1 MEVET
6 TTKGNENPITPKEL
20 SPEVFDTSTVATPYQ
35 FEISIK
41 VITSDGTVNGTNPIQ
56 LRVKRTDLIAAVK
69 YNYIKTGKCET
80 PDYIVLQYNGKELD
94 DLTTVWENDIQPDSV
109 IFHTYAN
116 ITPFTKIDYGQVAEN
131 ARAEAL
137 KKKDYNHAGFDPHY
151 GVWDYSWE
159 KGSEWESY
167 PTVLVSSMEENQ
179 SAIIPK
185 QPPFNPMQNANTYPG
200 RVFKSMIVSS
210 VGGFLFE
217 TIHRLEGTWSESD
230 RSPAISTTT
239 SFPINPIP
247 SESASPI
254 PSSPAPAPSPVP
266 DPMPSSMPRSTSHLR
281 FDPHGFWVET
291 RTSVASNGMA
301 TTRTIRYI
309 PISNGRLR
317 VEMSDGM
324 YADCRIEASEISP
337 YMLLI
342 TAVNIRTGMPIL
354 LETIVLVGN
363 GSTRIRSIQ
372 DYSCGNGNEMCEVY
386 IINETRVTNPSAAEI
401 TPFNTRDQ
409 LRSI

>member
-6 TTKGNENPITPKEL
+6 TTQKNEDPITPKEL
-20 SPEVFDTSTVATPYQ
+20 SPEVFDTSTVITPYQ
-35 FEISIK
+35 FDISIK
-41 VITSDGTVNGTNPIQ
+41 VISSDGTVNGTNPIQ

-69 YNYIKTGKCET
+69 SNYINTGKCET

-109 IFHTYAN
+109 LFHTYTN
-116 ITPFTKIDYGQVAEN
+116 ITPFTKIDYVRVTEN

-167 PTVLVSSMEENQ
+167 PTVLVSSPEENQ
-179 SAIIPK
+179 SALIPK

-217 TIHRLEGTWSESD
+217 TIHRLEGTWSEAD

-239 SFPINPIP
+239 SFPINPIS
-247 SESASPI
+247 SENTTPT
-254 PSSPAPAPSPVP
+254 PTPT
-266 DPMPSSMPRSTSHLR
+266 PSSMPRSTSHMR
-281 FDPHGFWVET
+281 FDPRGYWVET
-291 RTSVASNGMA
+291 RTSVAANGMA
-301 TTRTIRYI
+301 TTRIIHYT
-309 PISNGRLR
+309 PIANGRLR

-324 YADCRIEASEISP
+324 YADCRIEASEVSP

-342 TAVNIRTGMPIL
+342 TAVNIRTGMPVL
-354 LETIVLVGN
+354 LETVVLVGN
-363 GSTRIRSIQ
+363 GNTRIRSIQ
-372 DYSCGNGNEMCEVY
+372 DYSSGNGNELCEVY